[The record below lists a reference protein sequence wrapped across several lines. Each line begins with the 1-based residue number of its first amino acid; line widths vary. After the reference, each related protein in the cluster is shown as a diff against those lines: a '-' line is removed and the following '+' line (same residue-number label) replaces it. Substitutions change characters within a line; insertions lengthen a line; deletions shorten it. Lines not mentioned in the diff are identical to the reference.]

1 MCQALVGL
9 GALPLGQAATPGST
23 ALELVW
29 EAPAECPSSA
39 RVRAQVEALLSR
51 DGDAVGRTLQARAQV
66 ARAGDGR
73 WLLQLKLTSVGAL
86 DERELVGD
94 SCQALAD
101 SVAVIL
107 ALQLQPTDADAV
119 EAAPPPRA
127 EPAPPPPTPPVEADQ
142 EPGAASP
149 SSFFQLSVA
158 GTADSAALPR
168 FALGGRADLG
178 WSSRRVYA
186 GLGFAQ
192 WLTQE
197 HTLVE
202 SRAGRGH
209 FGFRAGWVQAC
220 HGTWG
225 EHVRFGP
232 CLAVELGMLS
242 ARSSDV
248 RVPSE
253 VSELW
258 LAALGG
264 VGFWA
269 PLDSHLAFTSAL
281 WAVAPLRRPRF
292 VVEGIGE
299 IHQPRAMGLRS
310 NLGLAWRF

>member
-9 GALPLGQAATPGST
+9 GALPFGRAATSEAS

-29 EAPAECPSSA
+29 EAPAECPTA
-39 RVRAQVEALLSR
+39 ERVRTQVEALLPGERDAISR
-51 DGDAVGRTLQARAQV
+51 ALQAQAQV
-66 ARAGDGR
+66 TRAEDGR
-73 WLLQLKLTSVGAL
+73 WLLHLKLTSAGNL
-86 DERELVGD
+86 DERDLVGD
-94 SCQALAD
+94 SCQALVD

-107 ALQLQPTDADAV
+107 ALQLHPTDAGAG
-119 EAAPPPRA
+119 ETAPPPRA
-127 EPAPPPPTPPVEADQ
+127 EPAPPPPPPPVETERRLPVA
-142 EPGAASP
+142 PRA
-149 SSFFQLSVA
+149 SFFQLAVA

-178 WSSRRVYA
+178 WSSHRVYV
-186 GLGFAQ
+186 GLGFAH
-192 WLTQE
+192 WLAQE
-197 HTLVE
+197 QTLVE

-209 FGFRAGWVQAC
+209 FGWRAGWVQAC

-225 EHVRFGP
+225 DQVRFGP
-232 CLAVELGMLS
+232 CLAAEVGMLS

-269 PLDSHLAFTSAL
+269 PLGSHLAFASGL
-281 WAVAPLRRPRF
+281 WAAVPVRRPRF

-299 IHQPRAMGLRS
+299 IHQPRAVGVRS